1 LAVVALP
8 ELLCLRHRLPLG
20 HLVSIPVC
28 LPGLPLC
35 FLEPSLLLR
44 LVLLQVR
51 PAPVAA
57 PRCLAPLEST
67 PVHSRNCVPV
77 VIFEPAF
84 VGPRTGADRQQIFEG
99 NRRGSGS
106 SRLVRCDR
114 ASHAGSSCHRW
125 QSGGATSSK
134 RIGSSGP
141 GTEAPECTL
150 SLRASGANFRRLFDS
165 CRRSMAINN
174 STIVQFQAELA
185 TISPY
190 SQRFAHVWWHI
201 HKGTCMVAYPQRHM
215 YGGMS
220 TCACVNSNSYWYK
233 RTCLCVHISSD
244 VPKADRTIPRCPHSA
259 QQKSHAC
266 STPWARGANCLH
278 THSRCACS

>member
-1 LAVVALP
+1 
-8 ELLCLRHRLPLG
+8 LG

-28 LPGLPLC
+28 LSGLPLC

-57 PRCLAPLEST
+57 SRCLTPLEST

-77 VIFEPAF
+77 VISEPAF

-141 GTEAPECTL
+141 GSEAPECTL
-150 SLRASGANFRRLFDS
+150 SLKATGGNGAARRVSLVTKISTARPETPLLHGLLVYRVLGRFDGFS
-165 CRRSMAINN
+165 IRVDVQWQ
-174 STIVQFQAELA
+174 STI
-185 TISPY
+185 
-190 SQRFAHVWWHI
+190 
-201 HKGTCMVAYPQRHM
+201 
-215 YGGMS
+215 
-220 TCACVNSNSYWYK
+220 
-233 RTCLCVHISSD
+233 
-244 VPKADRTIPRCPHSA
+244 
-259 QQKSHAC
+259 QQ
-266 STPWARGANCLH
+266 
-278 THSRCACS
+278 